1 MVLMATLF
9 LKERLTCNVY
19 KVLVW
24 FSDWS
29 EFFCLLTVIS

>member
-1 MVLMATLF
+1 MVMFFNLSLFMVLMATLF

-24 FSDWS
+24 FSD
-29 EFFCLLTVIS
+29 